1 MLCRARA
8 VGAPGKA
15 ARRIVGALS
24 DIHERK
30 QLEEQLRQG
39 ALYDTVTGLPNRR
52 LFLDRLTWAVEQS
65 QRRDG
70 TRFAVV
76 FLDLDGFKLIND
88 SLGHLMGDL
97 LLQAVGER
105 LRSDLRSVDTAARFG
120 GDEFAVLLYGL
131 KSEAVLSIVE
141 RLQERIA
148 EPVMLGETEVSVTAS
163 IGIASSDTGYTSA
176 EDVLR
181 DADIAMY
188 HAKEVERG
196 TASVFDPVMH
206 TRATGRLRAQ
216 SELRAALV
224 GHQFVMHY
232 QPVVALDGSA
242 LTQFEALVRWEHPER
257 GLLLPADFLP
267 IMAESG
273 TIVVLGQWIVEA
285 VCEQIAAWRRA
296 YDGPLAVS
304 VNLSHREFW
313 SDQLLL
319 TVTQALS
326 RHHVP
331 PACLILEITESVI
344 MADPDAAR
352 EIMGDLHAN
361 GIRMHIDDF
370 GTGQS
375 SLHALRA
382 FPVDALKID
391 QSFVQQ
397 IDVDRQ
403 TTELV
408 RIIVGMGHT
417 LGLDVVA
424 EGVETTEQAESLRA
438 MGCGTAQ
445 GWLYAKA
452 IPGDEAGLLLGMPLA
467 EQPPVP
473 VGSRP
478 PVASPERGHGAR
490 HL

>member
-1 MLCRARA
+1 
-8 VGAPGKA
+8 
-15 ARRIVGALS
+15 
-24 DIHERK
+24 
-30 QLEEQLRQG
+30 
-39 ALYDTVTGLPNRR
+39 
-52 LFLDRLTWAVEQS
+52 
-65 QRRDG
+65 
-70 TRFAVV
+70 
-76 FLDLDGFKLIND
+76 
-88 SLGHLMGDL
+88 
-97 LLQAVGER
+97 
-105 LRSDLRSVDTAARFG
+105 
-120 GDEFAVLLYGL
+120 
-131 KSEAVLSIVE
+131 
-141 RLQERIA
+141 
-148 EPVMLGETEVSVTAS
+148 
-163 IGIASSDTGYTSA
+163 
-176 EDVLR
+176 
-181 DADIAMY
+181 
-188 HAKEVERG
+188 
-196 TASVFDPVMH
+196 MH